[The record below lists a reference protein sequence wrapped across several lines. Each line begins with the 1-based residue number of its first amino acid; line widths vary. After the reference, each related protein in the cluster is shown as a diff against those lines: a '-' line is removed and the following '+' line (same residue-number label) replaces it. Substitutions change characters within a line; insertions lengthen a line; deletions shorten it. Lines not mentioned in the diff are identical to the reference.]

1 MFHTQ
6 PEAEIKLPQGLTSV
20 GERSWNWVELALQI
34 PYLYISVNVDT
45 EDGSCGRHFLFSQ
58 LMDAMSLIAD
68 SKNGVFKDLE
78 IGLLSPGYMN
88 GGNFYQFGRV
98 KEIWKRQGG
107 HEQMFVMSDGAKLYF
122 PPDEGSIKNQDMEL
136 IVSLQCP

>member
-1 MFHTQ
+1 MFHTH
-6 PEAEIKLPQGLTSV
+6 PEAEIEVPQGLNAV
-20 GERSWNWVELALQI
+20 GERSWRWVELALQI

-107 HEQMFVMSDGAKLYF
+107 HEQMFVMSDDAKLYF
-122 PPDEGSIKNQDMEL
+122 PPDEVSIQNQDMEL